1 MRLDQ
6 LNNHLTKRVKSVHT
20 FPTAPEITHQLAEIG
35 FIPGEQVTVLRRN
48 LFGGDPMMV
57 RIGLSTFAIRKQEAE
72 LIEVEYLENHC

>member
-6 LNNHLTKRVKSVHT
+6 LNNHLTKRVKIVHT

-72 LIEVEYLENHC
+72 LIEVEDLENHG